1 MTRQNMIL
9 LFELPF
15 LYSVKDVSF
24 QFLLFD
30 PTVPFKWKILVFS
43 IFLNEMNYSGTPAIF
58 TPCLHEVSKIIEN
71 LILFKFFT
79 GEISDNLRLFT
90 VILR

>member
-30 PTVPFKWKILVFS
+30 PTVPLKWKILVFS

-58 TPCLHEVSKIIEN
+58 TPCFHEVSKIIEN
-71 LILFKFFT
+71 LSLFKFLT
-79 GEISDNLRLFT
+79 GEISDNSRLFT